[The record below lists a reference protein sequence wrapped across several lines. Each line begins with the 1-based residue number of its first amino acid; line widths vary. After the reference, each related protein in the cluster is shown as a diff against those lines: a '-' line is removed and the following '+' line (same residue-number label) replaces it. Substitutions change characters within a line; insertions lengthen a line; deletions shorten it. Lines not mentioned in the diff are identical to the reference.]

1 MSTLLPFTFKS
12 QFPNNLRCLAR
23 SSPFEID
30 KESSVAD
37 CCSYTLARQSANRS
51 KGTRPAC
58 NISPASRSLSMQS
71 PSSSPTFPPTL
82 MPSRSSSTDSTD
94 TIKACKRET
103 EGERDGEEAIHRAL
117 SSDESIRS
125 THKREKRENKD
136 TKPAFSRSQSDP
148 NRLGQPLSRKGNKKV
163 SPSPSL
169 RPLSPTP
176 SMSRSS
182 RIPRRP
188 QSAASNTVN
197 MPRSATAPSLT
208 TSRRPSLTL
217 STNLLCPA
225 STLPSPAPSPSRLCL
240 ATSLPLL
247 STNEASLQ
255 VSSIVVEGELENA
268 SGHHHGEAKEMLEI
282 LRDKGTL
289 IHDESEG
296 TESRDVSLA
305 SRIALSR
312 MPKLT
317 LLSSL
322 AIHSTFHPS
331 CRRTE
336 SSTTLQ
342 SLRLHRH
349 NLTSRLTSNSSS
361 PRRRRTNVDVTLSHL
376 SHLSLSIPIPLLLL
390 PTLKTFFPTL
400 PTSVSLGISQ
410 SFFLPFP
417 LSHAL
422 NPVFT
427 FRFLDPS
434 LFDSQTWSSCTSN
447 PFRTRSTPQKSRFR
461 NFVSEFRIRVGQEKT
476 NLRDCSE

>member
-1 MSTLLPFTFKS
+1 
-12 QFPNNLRCLAR
+12 
-23 SSPFEID
+23 
-30 KESSVAD
+30 
-37 CCSYTLARQSANRS
+37 
-51 KGTRPAC
+51 
-58 NISPASRSLSMQS
+58 MQS

-117 SSDESIRS
+117 SSDEFVRS
-125 THKREKRENKD
+125 THKREKRENND

-148 NRLGQPLSRKGNKKV
+148 NRLGQSLSRKGNKKV

-182 RIPRRP
+182 KIPRRP
-188 QSAASNTVN
+188 QSAASNTAN

-268 SGHHHGEAKEMLEI
+268 SGNYQEMLEI

-296 TESRDVSLA
+296 TESRDVSLR
-305 SRIALSR
+305 SRIAVSR
-312 MPKLT
+312 MINLT

-322 AIHSTFHPS
+322 AIHSTFYPS
-331 CRRTE
+331 RCRTE

-349 NLTSRLTSNSSS
+349 DLASRLTSNSSS

-376 SHLSLSIPIPLLLL
+376 SHLSHLSLSIQIPLLLL

-400 PTSVSLGISQ
+400 PTSISLSIPQ
-410 SFFLPFP
+410 SVFLPIP
-417 LSHAL
+417 LSHSL
-422 NPVFT
+422 YPLFT
-427 FRFLDPS
+427 FRFFDPS
-434 LFDSQTWSSCTSN
+434 LFNPQIWSSRTSN

-476 NLRDCSE
+476 DLRDCSE

>member
-1 MSTLLPFTFKS
+1 
-12 QFPNNLRCLAR
+12 
-23 SSPFEID
+23 
-30 KESSVAD
+30 
-37 CCSYTLARQSANRS
+37 
-51 KGTRPAC
+51 
-58 NISPASRSLSMQS
+58 MQS
-71 PSSSPTFPPTL
+71 PSSSPTFPPAL

-117 SSDESIRS
+117 SSDEFVRS
-125 THKREKRENKD
+125 THKREKRENND

-148 NRLGQPLSRKGNKKV
+148 NRLGQPLSRKENKKV

-217 STNLLCPA
+217 STNLLYPA

-268 SGHHHGEAKEMLEI
+268 KGTHQGEEGSGSGAKEMLEI

-289 IHDESEG
+289 IHDGSEG
-296 TESRDVSLA
+296 TESRDPYTQPFTLPVVERNPRLPSNLFDCTGTISLPDLPPTHPLPEEDEPMSMLPSPISPSASQYHSFSYLPSKPSSRRSRPPSASA
-305 SRIALSR
+305 SRKVSFSLSPSPTPSTPCSPSASSTR
-312 MPKLT
+312 LSSILKPGPPAPPTPSELARHLRRADSAT
-317 LLSSL
+317 LLANSGFGL
-322 AIHSTFHPS
+322 GK
-331 CRRTE
+331 RRQISETV
-336 SSTTLQ
+336 Q
-342 SLRLHRH
+342 SRE
-349 NLTSRLTSNSSS
+349 
-361 PRRRRTNVDVTLSHL
+361 
-376 SHLSLSIPIPLLLL
+376 PLEGG
-390 PTLKTFFPTL
+390 
-400 PTSVSLGISQ
+400 SGLG
-410 SFFLPFP
+410 
-417 LSHAL
+417 L
-422 NPVFT
+422 NT
-427 FRFLDPS
+427 GGE
-434 LFDSQTWSSCTSN
+434 
-447 PFRTRSTPQKSRFR
+447 RTRSAKKRPPL
-461 NFVSEFRIRVGQEKT
+461 VSYTSFEDEFGLKPPRPFSADEDGEAGFDHRDQGDRGEEEGAEKKERKWWH
-476 NLRDCSE
+476 LS